1 MNNIDEFE
9 DQEQSKFD
17 AVDLRRHRE
26 QFRGQREKANVEA
39 SAERV
44 PSTGVW
50 RFSAWSCIHGIGPN
64 QVEGMIAEDLLFAS
78 GVPLETAIYNT

>member
-1 MNNIDEFE
+1 MLCGCIYAVAPVGKSNVLLPLMNNIDEFE

-44 PSTGVW
+44 PSTGV
-50 RFSAWSCIHGIGPN
+50 
-64 QVEGMIAEDLLFAS
+64 
-78 GVPLETAIYNT
+78 